1 MNRLTGLTLGR
12 VWHCRFRVPWL
23 FGPVCG
29 GFFLLV
35 VVVLIIATSAGSGST
50 GADVPPVSGGRGRI
64 RRRPQR
70 HCRRHNRPGHRC
82 RMGTG

>member
-1 MNRLTGLTLGR
+1 MTWLIGLALGASGI
-12 VWHCRFRVPWL
+12 VGFALPWL
-23 FGPVCG
+23 NMFGPVCG

-35 VVVLIIATSAGSGST
+35 VVVPIIATSAATGSA

-70 HCRRHNRPGHRC
+70 RCRRHNRPG
-82 RMGTG
+82 GV